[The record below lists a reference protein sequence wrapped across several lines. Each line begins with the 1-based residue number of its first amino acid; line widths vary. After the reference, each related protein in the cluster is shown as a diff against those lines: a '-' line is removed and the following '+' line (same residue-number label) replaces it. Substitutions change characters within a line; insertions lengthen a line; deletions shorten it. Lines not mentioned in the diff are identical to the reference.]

1 MVSDAYPARSGQL
14 SVTRSDV
21 GGVRVVSLRGEL
33 DHAAHRAAQDAQ
45 GWLRVAGA
53 RQSVRRVIE
62 LVGVD
67 ALIPCRPT
75 LRQALEG

>member
-1 MVSDAYPARSGQL
+1 MVTDAYPAQSGQL

-33 DHAAHRAAQDAQ
+33 DHAARDA
-45 GWLRVAGA
+45 
-53 RQSVRRVIE
+53 
-62 LVGVD
+62 VGD

-75 LRQALEG
+75 LRQALES